1 MASRRG
7 VQRPKVCN
15 CRQTHFWKK
24 IKTKI
29 QKVKFA
35 PLSSHTRR
43 KIGLLDKRVP
53 GRAPRS
59 SEKRVFQ
66 KWAFRLDETL
76 RKYRFAVNC
85 NGFERK
91 SWWKKKSKKVKSNKT
106 YVFYCSRCKKG
117 AKSLILL
124 HFEKRPPNHNNK
136 QRNLRVDGFTK
147 AKWRVASKSD
157 DSYTKREVATVQGAQ
172 H

>member
-29 QKVKFA
+29 KKVKFA
-35 PLSSHTRR
+35 PLSSHTRP

-76 RKYRFAVNC
+76 RKYRFAIICIVLRRN
-85 NGFERK
+85 FERK
-91 SWWKKKSKKVKSNKT
+91 KRAKKVKSNKT
-106 YVFYCSRCKKG
+106 YVFYCSRCK
-117 AKSLILL
+117 SE
-124 HFEKRPPNHNNK
+124 HFSWERWQKIRGHQITRK
-136 QRNLRVDGFTK
+136 ETAWALAVLQ
-147 AKWRVASKSD
+147 
-157 DSYTKREVATVQGAQ
+157 AQ
-172 H
+172 NEW

>member
-1 MASRRG
+1 MPSRRG

-29 QKVKFA
+29 EKVKFA
-35 PLSSHTRR
+35 PLSSHTRP

-59 SEKRVFQ
+59 SEKRGFQ

-76 RKYRFAVNC
+76 REYRFAVNC

-106 YVFYCSRCKKG
+106 YVFYWSRCKSEHFSWEGCKKNRGHQIATTKG
-117 AKSLILL
+117 RPWRHSVLL
-124 HFEKRPPNHNNK
+124 RQNER
-136 QRNLRVDGFTK
+136 
-147 AKWRVASKSD
+147 
-157 DSYTKREVATVQGAQ
+157 
-172 H
+172 

>member
-29 QKVKFA
+29 KKVKFA
-35 PLSSHTRR
+35 PLSSHTRP

-76 RKYRFAVNC
+76 RKYRFAIICIVLKRN
-85 NGFERK
+85 FDRK
-91 SWWKKKSKKVKSNKT
+91 KRAKKVKSNKT
-106 YVFYCSRCKKG
+106 YVFYCSRCKNE

-124 HFEKRPPNHNNK
+124 HFETRPPNRNNK
-136 QRNLRVDGFTK
+136 QPRLGGNGF
-147 AKWRVASKSD
+147 ACAWWHVCPW
-157 DSYTKREVATVQGAQ
+157 G
-172 H
+172 